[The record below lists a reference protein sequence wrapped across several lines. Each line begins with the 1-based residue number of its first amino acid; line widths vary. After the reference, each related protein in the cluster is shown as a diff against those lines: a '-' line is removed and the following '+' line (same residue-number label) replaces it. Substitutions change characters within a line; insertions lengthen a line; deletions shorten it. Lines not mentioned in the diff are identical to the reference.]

1 MKQLP
6 MREIF
11 EVKVVVNLYIKGV
24 LLLFIGYG
32 AVNEELNHILELY
45 GQLIILFL
53 CSWLFVGY
61 MLY

>member
-32 AVNEELNHILELY
+32 AVTVNEELNHLL
-45 GQLIILFL
+45 
-53 CSWLFVGY
+53 
-61 MLY
+61 